1 MSWLPAIEHDRRV
14 GQRLAQPLE
23 LPEGEDDRR
32 VGGADGVEEVAGDDD
47 GVRARGDDP
56 VHRQAEGAG
65 DVGLA
70 LVDAGRGLAVILPNA
85 QVGIGE
91 VGQFHT
97 GNVIVRYWI

>member
-1 MSWLPAIEHDRRV
+1 MVARDEDDRRV

-23 LPEGEDDRR
+23 LLEGEDDRR
-32 VGGADGVEEVAGDDD
+32 VGGTDGVEEVAGDDD

-65 DVGLA
+65 DVRLS
-70 LVDAGRGLAVILPNA
+70 LVDAGRGLAMILPNA

-91 VGQFHT
+91 VSQSHT
-97 GNVIVRYWI
+97 GNVM